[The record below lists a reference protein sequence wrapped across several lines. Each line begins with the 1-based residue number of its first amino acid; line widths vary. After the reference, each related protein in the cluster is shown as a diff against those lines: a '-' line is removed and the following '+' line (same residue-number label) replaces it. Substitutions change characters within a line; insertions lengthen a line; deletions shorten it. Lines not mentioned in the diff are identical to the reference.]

1 MSTNK
6 LIETNNKI
14 LLLQKGRA
22 LLNKLHKRSFQ
33 QTKSFYYKKGFIL
46 FFININIFCDGHN
59 IEGLDKLHI
68 SCDFVII
75 SGLIVSI
82 NTTRS
87 LDAECKKHMGF
98 VSKTFRIKQLCGVPV
113 SKSL

>member
-1 MSTNK
+1 MLLVARGMSTNK

-46 FFININIFCDGHN
+46 FFININIF
-59 IEGLDKLHI
+59 L
-68 SCDFVII
+68 
-75 SGLIVSI
+75 
-82 NTTRS
+82 
-87 LDAECKKHMGF
+87 
-98 VSKTFRIKQLCGVPV
+98 
-113 SKSL
+113 